1 MTLVLTTLAV
11 FLMVYAALAA
21 LTWVRRLTGER
32 PARRRAMALNLAR
45 RAGPPAIA
53 GLAILVARATLDNG
67 IPVAPGLILIGGGL
81 AFGLHK
87 GLDELRQNDW
97 RSIAP
102 RAALSLAA
110 ATGYIWLAGLATG

>member
-1 MTLVLTTLAV
+1 MTLAVTALAV
-11 FLMVYAALAA
+11 FLLAYAALAA

-32 PARRRAMALNLAR
+32 PARRRAMGLNLAR
-45 RAGPPAIA
+45 RAGPPALA
-53 GLAILVARATLDNG
+53 GIAILVARIAFAPG
-67 IPVAPGLILIGGGL
+67 IPVAPGLVLIGGGF

-102 RAALSLAA
+102 RAALALAA
-110 ATGYIWLAGLATG
+110 TTGYLWLAGIASA